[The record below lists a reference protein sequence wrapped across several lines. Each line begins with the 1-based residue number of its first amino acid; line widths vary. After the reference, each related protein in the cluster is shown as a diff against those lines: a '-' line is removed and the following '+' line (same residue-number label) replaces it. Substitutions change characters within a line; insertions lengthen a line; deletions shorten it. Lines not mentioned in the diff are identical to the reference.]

1 MILGRKRRSQLFLRS
16 DKLATAFGLASKRLR
31 NKPVKKL
38 DIGHSYSPSSID
50 SCSSLNPTECLSV
63 QTVLNSCSP
72 RSIVS
77 RKTLKQCIMLHFQ
90 ISSLVNAN
98 ESINGSFLDSRW
110 LVIEEASSRNSNN
123 ELILGLKSLS
133 SEETHRRETTLLNC
147 NNRSR
152 PVIPIGPGFQAE
164 IP

>member
-1 MILGRKRRSQLFLRS
+1 
-16 DKLATAFGLASKRLR
+16 
-31 NKPVKKL
+31 
-38 DIGHSYSPSSID
+38 
-50 SCSSLNPTECLSV
+50 
-63 QTVLNSCSP
+63 
-72 RSIVS
+72 
-77 RKTLKQCIMLHFQ
+77 MLHFQ
-90 ISSLVNAN
+90 ISSLVNVN